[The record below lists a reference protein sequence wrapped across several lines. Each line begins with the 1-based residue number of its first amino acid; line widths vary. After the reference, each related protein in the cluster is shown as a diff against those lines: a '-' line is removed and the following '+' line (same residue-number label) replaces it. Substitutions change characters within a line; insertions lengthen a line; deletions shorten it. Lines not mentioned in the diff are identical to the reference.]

1 MQETYLKEIAMQLGK
16 IADLMENAE
25 RRAVNESEARITKL
39 REESKK

>member
-25 RRAVNESEARITKL
+25 RRAVNESKARIKKL